1 MNFLELDADTRIQST
16 NDDAVVSKWS
26 AVQAGYLNDPFVKYM
41 IKDKAKIKRP
51 PIINRGT
58 YIRTVVID
66 KLIYS
71 FLQFIDPLQKKQII
85 SFGAGSDTRYF
96 NIMMAKSSLGKNV
109 NFIFH
114 ELDFPTVTRRKA
126 SIISKTP
133 ALYDVI
139 QSSCTCPD
147 DLKIDLLN
155 GSILSP
161 SYCLHPIDLR
171 TLTSM
176 FSLPK
181 IDGDLPTLILSECC
195 LVYLEPQEADQLIKL
210 CVCSFSSKGT
220 GIIIYEPI
228 KNSDSFGKMMVKNL
242 ASRGISFKTLDTY
255 STIEKQRIRL
265 FDLGFITYQK
275 AVTIKQI
282 FDEWY
287 DHDDKVR
294 ISKVEFL
301 DEIEEWDLLA
311 SHYCV
316 AWGWIDEHENGYF
329 KEWST
334 F

>member
-1 MNFLELDADTRIQST
+1 MGFLDFDADLRIQNT
-16 NDDAVVSKWS
+16 NEDALSSKWS
-26 AVQAGYLNDPFVKYM
+26 AVQAGYLNDSFVKYM

-71 FLQFIDPLQKKQII
+71 FLRSINPLQKKQII

-96 NIMMAKSSLGKNV
+96 NIMSDLGKTV

-114 ELDFPTVTRRKA
+114 ELDFPVVTKRKA

-133 ALYDVI
+133 ALYDLI
-139 QSSCTCPD
+139 HSSCNNFD
-147 DLKIDLLN
+147 DLKIDLFN

-171 TLTSM
+171 TLTSI

-181 IDGDLPTLILSECC
+181 IDNDLPTLILSECC
-195 LVYLEPQEADQLIKL
+195 LVYLEPHEADQLIQW
-210 CVCSFSSKGT
+210 CVNAFASKGS
-220 GIIIYEPI
+220 GIVIYEPI

-255 STIEKQRIRL
+255 STTEKQCTRL
-265 FDLGFITYQK
+265 YNLGFTTYQK
-275 AVTIKQI
+275 AISIKQI
-282 FDEWY
+282 FDEWS
-287 DHDDKVR
+287 DHDDKIR
-294 ISKVEFL
+294 ISKVELL
-301 DEIEEWDLLA
+301 DEVEEWNLLA

-329 KEWST
+329 NEWAT